1 MARNISGLSQ
11 EQFTEALNISKSA
24 VAKWENNIGIPD
36 VSNLKGISKLLNIS
50 IDSLLD
56 ENDDIKNK
64 DISLGIALDDNQM
77 QGQLQ
82 GFENI

>member
-1 MARNISGLSQ
+1 MTFGEKLKAARNISGLSQ
-11 EQFTEALNISKSA
+11 EQFAEALNISRSA

-56 ENDDIKNK
+56 ENDNIENK
-64 DISLGIALDDNQM
+64 DISLGIASDGN
-77 QGQLQ
+77 
-82 GFENI
+82 